1 MNLRREGIDIQGSE
15 TLFSF
20 TIEYC
25 FLEMFKVP
33 VSLTLYQ
40 LATIFNYTLFT
51 INYSLLTI
59 NY

>member
-25 FLEMFKVP
+25 FLEMFKVLLFP
-33 VSLTLYQ
+33 S
-40 LATIFNYTLFT
+40 LATN
-51 INYSLLTI
+51 
-59 NY
+59 